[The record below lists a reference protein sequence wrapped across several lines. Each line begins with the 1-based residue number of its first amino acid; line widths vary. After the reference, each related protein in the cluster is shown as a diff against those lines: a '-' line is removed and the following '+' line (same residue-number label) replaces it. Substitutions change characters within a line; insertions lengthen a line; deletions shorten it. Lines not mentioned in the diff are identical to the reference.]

1 MSVPELDC
9 DTLARRFVDDD
20 TLALLLVGSYA
31 RGEACRSSDIDLAR
45 HVAADVEH
53 GAIVCSIDEAG
64 RMVTVKTLCAA
75 RQAAALT
82 DPGAAVWQVPTLR
95 DAVILFDR
103 DGTAAGLIDRARTF
117 SWDDLSEAADRHVAA
132 EVAAYAEEALK
143 ISGGLAAGRPGQ
155 IVYGVMGLVLGLA
168 DVMAVH
174 RRVFVTSENRVF
186 DIALEAMSDRPAWCD
201 AFRRAVGYD
210 NAGPR
215 ARGRAALTL
224 YDETVSLVDD
234 LFAADQ
240 RAVADIALRAATK
253 AGR

>member
-1 MSVPELDC
+1 VTIPELDHEA
-9 DTLARRFVDDD
+9 LVGRFVDDD
-20 TLALLLVGSYA
+20 TLALLLVGSFA
-31 RGEACRSSDIDLAR
+31 RGDAGPTSDIDLAR
-45 HVAADVEH
+45 HVAADNDH
-53 GAIVCSIDEAG
+53 GRLACSVDVAG
-64 RMVTVKTLCAA
+64 RLVTVKTLCAA
-75 RQAAALT
+75 REATALT
-82 DPGAAVWQVPTLR
+82 EPGAAVWQVPTLR

-103 DGTAAGLIDRARTF
+103 DGAAAGLIDRARTF

-143 ISGGLAAGRPGQ
+143 IAGGLAAGRPGQ
-155 IVYGVMGLVLGLA
+155 IVYGVMGLVLGHA

-186 DIALEAMSDRPAWCD
+186 DIALETMSDRPAWCG

-210 NAGPR
+210 ETGPR

-224 YDETVSLVDD
+224 YDETVNLVDD

-240 RAVADIALRAATK
+240 RAVADIALRAAAG